1 MAEQD
6 HPFVTLTDAAGGVCQ
21 IVAVIETTQTEPHPE
36 GGTSP
41 LVVRLRLVNTS
52 TRPGV
57 ARYLRASGQIDTAPV
72 LPGENVETNISP
84 PRRVGLYRIGCGLA
98 WG

>member
-1 MAEQD
+1 MAELD
-6 HPFVTLTDAAGGVCQ
+6 HPLVTLTDGAGVCQ
-21 IVAVIETTQTEPHPE
+21 IVCVVETSQTEAIPE

-41 LVVRLRLVNTS
+41 LVVRVRLVNT
-52 TRPGV
+52 TTKAAV
-57 ARYLRASGQIDTAPV
+57 ARYVRPSGQVDSTAA

-84 PRRVGLYRIGCGLA
+84 PRRVSLYRLDCSLT